1 MEVQPNASQSISRGF
16 DSSPWKIL
24 DTFALGNH
32 TVNLTAP
39 IPLSQAVTR
48 IEALTEQQPG
58 DPAMPFL
65 AISVNG
71 TRVVAQYIVSGAMSR
86 SWSSSDGLGVLA
98 AVRPIFRGDVSG
110 DNQAVQ
116 LRGWFGVNTF
126 TRLLGFA
133 SVVLAVALA
142 VGGLLHV
149 PLGIGAAA
157 WIVPVAFIVM
167 CLLTRANGDDIGY
180 IEKNLKYAFYR
191 DSGSQPDS

>member
-16 DSSPWKIL
+16 DSSPWQIL
-24 DTFALGNH
+24 DTIALGNR
-32 TVNLTAP
+32 TLNLTAP

-65 AISVNG
+65 SISVNG

-86 SWSSSDGLGVLA
+86 SSSDGLGVLA

-116 LRGWFGVNTF
+116 LRGCFGVNTF

-133 SVVLAVALA
+133 SVVLAVALV
-142 VGGLLHV
+142 VGGLLQV
-149 PLGIGAAA
+149 PLGIGATA

-180 IEKNLKYAFYR
+180 IEKNLQYAFYR